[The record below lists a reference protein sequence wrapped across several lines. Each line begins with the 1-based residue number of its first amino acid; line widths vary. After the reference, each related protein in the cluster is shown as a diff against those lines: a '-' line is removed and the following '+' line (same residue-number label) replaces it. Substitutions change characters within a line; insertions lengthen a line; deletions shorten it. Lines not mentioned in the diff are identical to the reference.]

1 MTQPDPSAPR
11 PVPPPRTSAG
21 TSQVT
26 PPVSS
31 PVTSPWR
38 EHGAL
43 SRGVF
48 AVAVLVSLAV
58 LFAPPSD
65 VPSSPPG
72 VDKLVHFSLFLLLA
86 LAGRWAGVRRTTLA
100 VVLVGY
106 AAVSEVVQGMPV
118 VGRAASVLD
127 WCADVLGVVA
137 GLGLWAALTRSRW
150 PADR

>member
-1 MTQPDPSAPR
+1 MTQPDPSASR
-11 PVPPPRTSAG
+11 PVTPSHASAG
-21 TSQVT
+21 TAA
-26 PPVSS
+26 
-31 PVTSPWR
+31 WR

-72 VDKLVHFSLFLLLA
+72 VDKLVHFSLFLALA
-86 LAGRWAGVRRTTLA
+86 LTGRWAGVRRTALA
-100 VVLVGY
+100 VLLVGY

-118 VGRAASVLD
+118 VGRDASVLD
-127 WCADVLGVVA
+127 LGADVLGLVA
-137 GLGLWAALTRSRW
+137 GLALWATLTRSGR